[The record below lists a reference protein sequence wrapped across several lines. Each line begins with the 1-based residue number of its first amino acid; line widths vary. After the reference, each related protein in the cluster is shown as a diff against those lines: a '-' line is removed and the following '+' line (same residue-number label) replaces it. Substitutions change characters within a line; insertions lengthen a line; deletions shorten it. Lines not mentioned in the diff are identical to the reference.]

1 MEKKSRP
8 VIKKVLRVLMWI
20 GISIVSLLLLI
31 IVAIQIPAVQ
41 NFIKDKAI
49 TFLNEKIKTK
59 SSIDKLY
66 ISFPKNVVL
75 EGFYFEDQNK
85 DTLLSG
91 KRLEVDID
99 LFKILSNEI
108 EINAIELENAT
119 ANISRNKDSVFNFDY
134 IIKAFD
140 TGKPKD
146 PNSEPYVISVVK
158 IDLKKINFSFDDALS
173 KNDVK
178 VKIQQFDTKFEKF
191 DLDKMDFDIPNI
203 NLEGLKVVLNQDL
216 VEKIAET
223 SVKTIDTLSKRP
235 DLSLK
240 LDKIGLKNINIL
252 YGNKDSKL
260 NTGVTFD
267 QLNLIVNE
275 VNLQKQLLDFDT
287 FQLKNLKGNLVF
299 GKKEEKIKTPKIDTT
314 SIKQEGWK
322 VKLKN
327 ADIQN
332 IAFKFDDMKASEL
345 KKGIDYSHLDLN
357 NFNLQAKQ
365 IAYSTDSISGNIN
378 SFTVKEKSG
387 LNVQELKTNFF
398 YGQKEA
404 YLKNLYLKT
413 PNTLLKNKVIVKYES
428 VEKISKDLENLLIEA
443 DLNDSKIAFQD
454 ILILAPQ
461 LGETNP
467 FKSNPTAVLFV
478 NTNLSG
484 KLKNLTIPY
493 FQMSGIGNTKVDVS
507 GKITG
512 LPDIKK
518 AFFDLDIKNF
528 ESTAKDV
535 YSFVPPKTI
544 PDNIQLPA
552 NFNVNGKFK
561 GAINN
566 FQTKLALQSSFGS
579 AKVDALF
586 DQRNTNKEKYDAKVA
601 FAEFDLGKLI
611 KKDSIGKISLNAKV
625 KGTGLDPKTANAQL
639 QAIVN
644 KATYNKYTYKDL
656 QLNAKIANGLYDV
669 KSNMDDP
676 NLTFKLLANGG
687 FEEKYPAIKLDLNL
701 DIADL
706 QKLNLH
712 AGPMKLRGNVDADIA
727 NSNPDFL
734 NGNVFLSNVQIL
746 QDKEPIILDSIK
758 VVAFSDNEKNNIK
771 ISSQFLKAEMDG
783 KYKLTTLSN
792 SLKKSLSKYIDL
804 QTPSDKANNDEQDV
818 TLNILVKNDPVLFQL
833 VPQLT
838 GLEPINLT
846 AKYNSV
852 TDSLQI
858 KGSIPRLV
866 YAGNT
871 ISDATINVEAKETAL
886 DYNLSVA
893 TVENG
898 DFKLPKTD
906 LSGKVE
912 NNIVD
917 YALQINDTDDKEK
930 YYLAGQLEH
939 KVDLSTFKID
949 AEKVVL
955 NYEAW
960 KVNPENSI
968 EFGKAGLY
976 INQFELS
983 HDGNQLKIQSQQ
995 NKQNAPIDIQF
1006 VDFQIETILSIVK
1019 KDNLLMTGL
1028 INGEATIS
1036 NLQTKP
1042 SFISDIK
1049 VDDFVFNG
1057 EEVGNI
1063 SLKVDNQ
1070 TADILNA
1077 EVLLSGSE
1085 NKMDIAGT
1093 YAINNGTLDLNA
1105 NIDHL
1110 NIKSIQGFTMNNVT
1124 DGTGFLTGQFKV
1136 DGTLEAPNVNG
1147 ELKFNDAAFRI
1158 TKLNSRFKMSNEKIA
1173 FDNEGIKL
1181 DHFAVQDENSNK
1193 LEVDGKLL
1201 TKDFRDFTFDLTVS
1215 ADNFRAVH
1223 SKEKDNDQFYGDLF
1237 LDTKLYVK
1245 GTLDNPIVKGNIKIN
1260 EDTKFSVVMPQSDP
1274 SIVDREGIVEFV
1286 DEDNAYLKQ
1295 TVQLQNELNQSQ
1307 LRTMDV
1313 NVTIVIDKEA
1323 ALTLVI
1329 DQANGDY
1336 LNLKGEAEL
1345 TGGIDPSGKTSLT
1358 GKYEFSDGEYEMN
1371 FNFIKRKFKI
1381 QKGSYIIWNGE
1392 PTMANINI
1400 TAIYQTESAPI
1411 DLVGN
1416 QVPEAT
1422 KNTYKQKIPFN
1433 TLLKMNGEL
1442 MKPIITFDITI
1453 PEGNYDVSPD
1463 VISATDNKLKQL
1475 REDPSAM
1482 NKQVFALLLLNR
1494 FVGENPFSSEAGGSS
1509 AEAMARQ
1516 SVSKI
1521 LSQQLN
1527 DIAGGMVGG
1536 FQLEFDL
1543 ESTENYSS
1551 GTKDNRTDLD
1561 VGLSK
1566 KLLNDRLKVT
1576 IGSSFG
1582 LEGEERANDNTT
1594 NIAGDISLEYQVT
1607 RDGRYV
1613 LKAYRKNEYQV
1624 AIQGEVVETGIAF
1637 VITMEYN
1644 KFKELFQRSEEE
1656 KAIIAKEKLEKEK
1669 KAQAQKE
1676 KEAKEKQEKENLP
1689 KE

>member
-8 VIKKVLRVLMWI
+8 LLKKTLRILMWV
-20 GISIVSLLLLI
+20 GISLVSLLLLI

-59 SSIDKLY
+59 SSLDKIY

-108 EINAIELENAT
+108 EINSIELENAT

-134 IIKAFD
+134 IIKAFY

-146 PNSEPYVISVVK
+146 PNSKPYTISVVK
-158 IDLKKINFSFDDALS
+158 INLDKVNFSFQDALS
-173 KNDVK
+173 KNDIK
-178 VKIQQFDTKFEKF
+178 VKLQHFDTEFKSF
-191 DLDKMDFDIPNI
+191 DLDKMDFNIPDI
-203 NLEGLKVVLNQDL
+203 NLDGLKVVLNQDL
-216 VEKIAET
+216 VEKIAEV
-223 SVKTIDTLSKRP
+223 SVKTVDTLSKRT

-240 LDKIGLKNINIL
+240 LKNIALKNINIS
-252 YGNKDSKL
+252 YDNKDSKL

-275 VNLQKQLLDFDT
+275 INLQKQLLDFET

-299 GKKEEKIKTPKIDTT
+299 GKKDEKITTPSLDTT

-322 VKLKN
+322 VKLNN
-327 ADIQN
+327 ADLQN
-332 IAFKFDDMKASEL
+332 VAFKFDDMKS
-345 KKGIDYSHLDLN
+345 KPTQKGIDYSHLDLKQLNLKAQKIDYN
-357 NFNLQAKQ
+357 NSN
-365 IAYSTDSISGNIN
+365 ISGNIN

-413 PNTLLKNKVIVKYES
+413 PQTLLRNKVIVKYNSIEN
-428 VEKISKDLENLLIEA
+428 ISKDFENLVVEA
-443 DLNDSKIAFQD
+443 DLNQSKIAFQD
-454 ILILAPQ
+454 ILIVAPQ
-461 LGETNP
+461 LANTNP
-467 FKSNPTAVLFV
+467 FKSNPTAVLYV

-484 KLKNLTIPY
+484 KLKDLDIPY
-493 FQMSGIGNTKVDVS
+493 FQISGIGNTKVDVS

-512 LPDIKK
+512 LPDMKK
-518 AFFDLDIKNF
+518 AFFDLDIKKL

-535 YSFVPPKTI
+535 MSFVPPKTI
-544 PDNIQLPA
+544 PSNIQLPA
-552 NFNVNGKFK
+552 NFKANGKFK
-561 GAINN
+561 GSMNN
-566 FQTKLALQSSFGS
+566 FQTKLALNSSYGN

-586 DQRNTNKEKYDAKVA
+586 DQRVKNKENYDAKVA
-601 FAEFDLGKLI
+601 FADFDLGKLI
-611 KKDSIGKISLNAKV
+611 KNDSIGKITLNAKV
-625 KGTGLDPKTANAQL
+625 KGIGLDPKTANAQL
-639 QAIVN
+639 EAIVN

-656 QLNAKIANGLYDV
+656 TLKGKIENGLYDL
-669 KSNMDDP
+669 KSDMNDP

-687 FEEKYPAIKLDLNL
+687 FKDKYPAVKLDLNL

-706 QKLNLH
+706 EKLNLH

-734 NGNVFLSNVQIL
+734 NGNVFLSNIQIL
-746 QDKEPIILDSIK
+746 QDKEPIVLDSIK
-758 VVAFSDNEKNNIK
+758 IVAFSDNEKNNIK

-783 KYKLTTLSN
+783 KYKLTTLSS

-804 QTPSDKANNDEQDV
+804 QSPTDKTNNDEQRF
-818 TLNILVKNDPVLFQL
+818 TLNLTLQNDPILFQI
-833 VPQLT
+833 VPKLT
-838 GLEPINLT
+838 SLEPINIT
-846 AKYNSV
+846 ANYNNV
-852 TDSLQI
+852 VDSLHI
-858 KGSIPRLV
+858 KGSVPRIV

-871 ISDATINVEAKETAL
+871 ISGASLNVEAKETVL
-886 DYNLSVA
+886 DYNVSVT

-898 DFKLPKTD
+898 EFKLPKTS

-917 YALQINDTDDKEK
+917 YALLINDTLDKEK

-939 KVDLSTFKID
+939 KLDENIFKID
-949 AEKVVL
+949 AEKVIL
-955 NYEAW
+955 NYEKW
-960 KVNPENSI
+960 TVNPQNSI
-968 EFGKAGLY
+968 EFGNNGLY

-983 HDGNQLKIQSQQ
+983 NSGNQLKIQSQQ
-995 NKQNAPIDIQF
+995 NQKNAPIDVQF
-1006 VDFQIETILSIVK
+1006 VDFKIETILSMIK
-1019 KDNLLMTGL
+1019 KDDLLMQGL
-1028 INGEATIS
+1028 INGSATIE
-1036 NLQTKP
+1036 NLQTQP
-1042 SFISDIK
+1042 IFISDLKI
-1049 VDDFVFNG
+1049 DQFVFNG
-1057 EEVGNI
+1057 EEVGDI
-1063 SLKVDNQ
+1063 SIKVDNK
-1070 TADILNA
+1070 TANILNA
-1077 EVLLSGSE
+1077 AVLLSGGE
-1085 NKMDIAGT
+1085 NKLDIAGT
-1093 YAINNGTLDLNA
+1093 YTISDGSLDLNA
-1105 NIDHL
+1105 DINHL
-1110 NIKSIQGFTMNNVT
+1110 SIKSIQGFTMGNVT
-1124 DGTGFLTGQFKV
+1124 DGSGSLTGNFKV
-1136 DGTLEAPNVNG
+1136 TGTTTAPNVNG
-1147 ELKFNDAAFRI
+1147 ELNFNDAAFRI
-1158 TKLNSRFKMSNEKIA
+1158 TKLNSYFKMSDEKIQ
-1173 FDNEGIKL
+1173 FGNEGITL
-1181 DHFAVQDENSNK
+1181 NQFSVLDENENK

-1201 TKDFRDFTFDLTVS
+1201 TKDFKDFTFDLTVS
-1215 ADNFRAVH
+1215 AENFRAVH

-1237 LDTKLYVK
+1237 LDAKLYVK

-1260 EDTKFSVVMPQSDP
+1260 DETKFSVVMPQSDP
-1274 SIVDREGIVEFV
+1274 SIVDREGIVEFI

-1295 TVQLQNELNQSQ
+1295 TVQLQNELDQSQ

-1313 NVTIVIDKEA
+1313 SVTIVIDKEA
-1323 ALTLVI
+1323 ELTLVI
-1329 DQANGDY
+1329 DKANGDY

-1371 FNFIKRKFKI
+1371 FNLIKRKFKI

-1392 PTMANINI
+1392 PTLANINI
-1400 TAIYQTESAPI
+1400 TAVYNTEAAPI
-1411 DLVGN
+1411 DLLGD
-1416 QVPEAT
+1416 ELTADT
-1422 KNTYKQKIPFN
+1422 KNIYKQKIPIE

-1442 MKPIITFDITI
+1442 MKPVISFDIKI
-1453 PEGNYDVSPD
+1453 PEGNYDVSQD
-1463 VISATDNKLKQL
+1463 VINRTEAKLDEL
-1475 REDPSAM
+1475 RQDDPSAM

-1494 FVGENPFSSEAGGSS
+1494 FVGENPFSSQAGGSS
-1509 AEAMARQ
+1509 GEAMARQ

-1543 ESTENYSS
+1543 ESTEDYTS

-1561 VGLSK
+1561 VGISK

-1582 LEGEERANDNTT
+1582 LEGEERPNDETT
-1594 NIAGDISLEYQVT
+1594 NIAGDVSLEYQVT

-1624 AIQGEVVETGIAF
+1624 AIQGEVVETGVAF

-1644 KFKELFQRSEEE
+1644 KFRELFKKSEEE
-1656 KAIIAKEKLEKEK
+1656 KAIIAKEKLDKERKAKAKEEKEK
-1669 KAQAQKE
+1669 QD
-1676 KEAKEKQEKENLP
+1676 KENLP
-1689 KE
+1689 NE

>member
-1 MEKKSRP
+1 
-8 VIKKVLRVLMWI
+8 MWV
-20 GISIVSLLLLI
+20 GISIVTLLLII

-41 NFIKDKAI
+41 NFIKDKAV

-59 SSIDKLY
+59 TSIDRLY

-75 EGFYFEDQNK
+75 EGFYFEDQNN

-158 IDLKKINFSFDDALS
+158 IDLKKINFSFNDALS
-173 KNDVK
+173 KNDIK
-178 VKIQQFDTKFEKF
+178 VKIQQFDTEFEKF
-191 DLDKMDFDIPNI
+191 DLDKMNFDIPNI
-203 NLEGLKVVLNQDL
+203 NLDGLKVVLNQDL
-216 VEKIAET
+216 VEKIAEE

-240 LDKIGLKNINIL
+240 LKNIALKNIDIS
-252 YGNKDSKL
+252 YDNKDSKL
-260 NTGVTFD
+260 DTGVTFD

-299 GKKEEKIKTPKIDTT
+299 GKKDEKIKTPSIDTT

-332 IAFKFDDMKASEL
+332 VAFKFDDMKSPET
-345 KKGIDYSHLDLN
+345 KKGIDYAHLDLKD
-357 NFNLQAKQ
+357 FNLQAKQ
-365 IAYSTDSISGNIN
+365 IEYSTDSISGNIN

-387 LNVQELKTNFF
+387 LYVQELKTNFF

-413 PNTLLKNKVIVKYES
+413 PNTLIKNKVIVQYES
-428 VEKISKDLENLLIEA
+428 IGNISKDLENLVIEA
-443 DLNDSKIAFQD
+443 DLNQSKVAFQD
-454 ILILAPQ
+454 ILIVAPQ
-461 LGETNP
+461 LSETNP
-467 FKSNPTAVLFV
+467 FKSNPNAVLYV

-484 KLKNLTIPY
+484 KLKDLEIPY

-512 LPDIKK
+512 LPDMKK

-535 YSFVPPKTI
+535 NSFVPPKTI
-544 PDNIQLPA
+544 PNNIQLPA

-586 DQRNTNKEKYDAKVA
+586 DQRIKNNEKYDAKVA
-601 FAEFDLGKLI
+601 FSEFDLGKLI
-611 KKDSIGKISLNAKV
+611 KNDSIGKITLNAKA

-656 QLNAKIANGLYDV
+656 ALEGKIANGLYDL

-687 FEEKYPAIKLDLNL
+687 FKDKYPAIKLDLNL

-706 QKLNLH
+706 EKLNLH
-712 AGPMKLRGNVDADIA
+712 AGPMKLRGNVDADIT
-727 NSNPDFL
+727 NSNPDLL
-734 NGNVFLSNVQIL
+734 NGNVFISNVQIL
-746 QDKEPIILDSIK
+746 QDKDPIVLDSIK
-758 VVAFSDNEKNNIK
+758 VVAFADAEKNNIK
-771 ISSQFLKAEMDG
+771 INSQFLKAEMDG
-783 KYKLTTLSN
+783 KYKLTTLSS

-804 QTPSDKANNDEQDV
+804 QTPTDKANNDEQQV
-818 TLNILVKNDPVLFQL
+818 TLNISVKNDPVLFQI
-833 VPQLT
+833 VPKLT
-838 GLEPINLT
+838 GLEPIEIT
-846 AKYNSV
+846 AKYNNV
-852 TDSLQI
+852 VDSLQI
-858 KGSIPRLV
+858 KGNIPRIV

-871 ISDATINVEAKETAL
+871 ISGATINVEAKENAL

-898 DFKLPKTD
+898 DFKLPKTV

-917 YALQINDTDDKEK
+917 YALQINDTSDKEK

-939 KVDLSTFKID
+939 KTDENIFKID
-949 AEKVVL
+949 AEKLVL
-955 NYEAW
+955 NYENW

-968 EFGKAGLY
+968 EFGNNGLY

-983 HDGNQLKIQSQQ
+983 NAGNQLKIQSQQ
-995 NKQNAPIDIQF
+995 NQANAPIDIQF
-1006 VDFQIETILSIVK
+1006 VDFKIETILSIVK
-1019 KDNLLMTGL
+1019 KDDLLMQGL
-1028 INGEATIS
+1028 INGKATIE
-1036 NLQTKP
+1036 NLQTQP
-1042 SFISDIK
+1042 IFTSDIK
-1049 VDDFVFNG
+1049 VDDFIFNG
-1057 EEVGNI
+1057 EEVGDI
-1063 SLKVDNQ
+1063 SIKVDNK
-1070 TADILNA
+1070 TADLLNA
-1077 EVLLSGSE
+1077 EVLLSGGE
-1085 NKMDIAGT
+1085 NKLDIAGT
-1093 YAINNGTLDLNA
+1093 YTISNGGLDLNA
-1105 NIDHL
+1105 DINHL

-1124 DGTGFLTGQFKV
+1124 EGSGFLTGNFKV
-1136 DGTLEAPNVNG
+1136 AGTVAAPNVNG
-1147 ELKFNDAAFRI
+1147 ELKFNGAGFRI
-1158 TKLNSRFKMSNEKIA
+1158 TKLNSYFKMSDQKIA
-1173 FDNEGIKL
+1173 FNNEGITL
-1181 DHFAVQDENSNK
+1181 NQFSVQDENDNK
-1193 LEVDGKLL
+1193 LVVDGKLL
-1201 TKDFRDFTFDLTVS
+1201 TKDFKDFAFDLTVS

-1245 GTLDNPIVKGNIKIN
+1245 GTLDNPVVKGNIKIN

-1274 SIVDREGIVEFV
+1274 SIEDREGIVEFV
-1286 DEDNAYLKQ
+1286 DEDNMYLKQ
-1295 TVQLQNELNQSQ
+1295 TVDLKNQLNQSEV
-1307 LRTMDV
+1307 RSMDV

-1323 ALTLVI
+1323 ELTLVI

-1371 FNFIKRKFKI
+1371 FNLIKRKFKI

-1392 PTMANINI
+1392 PTLANVSI
-1400 TAIYQTESAPI
+1400 TAIYETEAAPI
-1411 DLVGN
+1411 DLLGDQLASASTTV
-1416 QVPEAT
+1416 Q
-1422 KNTYKQKIPFN
+1422 NTFKQKIPFD

-1442 MKPIITFDITI
+1442 LKPEITFDITI

-1463 VISATDNKLKQL
+1463 VINTTKSKLDEL
-1475 REDPSAM
+1475 RQDPSAM

-1494 FVGENPFSSEAGGSS
+1494 FVGENPFSSQAGGTS

-1527 DIAGGMVGG
+1527 DIAGGMVAG

-1543 ESTENYSS
+1543 NSTESYTS

-1582 LEGEERANDNTT
+1582 LEGEERANDDST
-1594 NIAGDISLEYQVT
+1594 NIAGDVSLEYQVT

-1613 LKAYRKNEYQV
+1613 VKAYRKNEYEV
-1624 AIQGEVVETGIAF
+1624 AIQGEVVETGVAF

-1644 KFKELFQRSEEE
+1644 KFKELFKKSEEE
-1656 KAIIAKEKLEKEK
+1656 KEIIAKEKLEKEK
-1669 KAQAQKE
+1669 KERDKKE
-1676 KEAKEKQEKENLP
+1676 KEEK
-1689 KE
+1689 

>member
-1 MEKKSRP
+1 MDKKPRP
-8 VIKKVLRVLMWI
+8 IFKKMLRILMWVV
-20 GISIVSLLLLI
+20 ISIVTLILLVV
-31 IVAIQIPAVQ
+31 VAIQIPAVQ

-49 TFLNEKIKTK
+49 TFLNDKIKTK

-91 KRLEVDID
+91 DRLEVNID
-99 LFKILSNEI
+99 LFKILSNKI
-108 EINAIELENAT
+108 EINSIELENAT

-158 IDLKKINFSFDDALS
+158 IDLKKVNFSFNDALS

-178 VKIQQFDTKFEKF
+178 VKLQQFDTEFEKF
-191 DLDKMDFDIPNI
+191 DLDKMNFDIPNI
-203 NLEGLKVVLNQDL
+203 NLDGLKVVLNQDL
-216 VEKIAET
+216 VEKIAEA

-240 LDKIGLKNINIL
+240 LKNIALKNINVL
-252 YGNKDSKL
+252 YDNKDSKL
-260 NTGVTFD
+260 NTGVKFD

-275 VNLQKQLLDFDT
+275 VNLQKQMLDFDT

-299 GKKEEKIKTPKIDTT
+299 GKKDEKIKTPNIDTT
-314 SIKQEGWK
+314 SIKQQGWK
-322 VKLKN
+322 VKLNK

-332 IAFKFDDMKASEL
+332 VAFKFDDMKSPET
-345 KKGIDYSHLDLN
+345 KKGIDYAHLDLKE
-357 NFNLQAKQ
+357 FNLQAQK
-365 IAYSTDSISGNIN
+365 IDYNNENISGNIN
-378 SFTVKEKSG
+378 ALTVQEKSG

-428 VEKISKDLENLLIEA
+428 IENISKDLENIIIEA
-443 DLNDSKIAFQD
+443 DLNNSKIAFQD
-454 ILILAPQ
+454 ILIVAPQ
-461 LGETNP
+461 LSNTNP
-467 FKSNPTAVLFV
+467 FKSNPNAVLNF

-484 KLKNLTIPY
+484 KLKDLDIPY

-512 LPDIKK
+512 LPDMKK
-518 AFFDLDIKNF
+518 AFFDLDIKNL
-528 ESTAKDV
+528 ETTAKDV
-535 YSFVPPKTI
+535 NSFVPPKTI
-544 PDNIQLPA
+544 PNNIQLPSK
-552 NFNVNGKFK
+552 FNVNGNFK

-566 FQTKLALQSSFGS
+566 FQTKLALKSSFGG

-586 DQRNTNKEKYDAKVA
+586 DQRIKNKEKYDAKVA
-601 FAEFDLGKLI
+601 FSEFDLGKLI
-611 KKDSIGKISLNAKV
+611 KNDSIGKITLNAKV

-639 QAIVN
+639 KAIVN

-656 QLNAKIANGLYDV
+656 LLEGKIANGLYDI

-687 FEEKYPAIKLDLNL
+687 FKDKYPAVKLDLNL

-706 QKLNLH
+706 EKLNLH
-712 AGPMKLRGNVDADIA
+712 AGPMKLRGNVDADIT

-734 NGNVFLSNVQIL
+734 NGNVFLSNLQIL
-746 QDKEPIILDSIK
+746 QDKEPIVLDSIK
-758 VVAFSDNEKNNIK
+758 VVAFADAEKNNIQ
-771 ISSQFLKAEMDG
+771 INSQFLKAEMDG
-783 KYKLTTLSN
+783 KYKLTTLAS

-804 QTPSDKANNDEQDV
+804 QTPADKANSDKQQL
-818 TLNILVKNDPVLFQL
+818 TLNVTVKNDPILFQL
-833 VPQLT
+833 LPKLT

-846 AKYNSV
+846 ANYNNV

-858 KGSIPRLV
+858 KGSIPRIV

-871 ISDATINVEAKETAL
+871 ISGATINVEAKENAL

-898 DFKLPKTD
+898 DFKLPKTVF
-906 LSGKVE
+906 SGKVK
-912 NNIVD
+912 NNILD
-917 YALQINDTDDKEK
+917 YALQINDASDKEK
-930 YYLAGQLEH
+930 YYLAGQLEN
-939 KVDLSTFKID
+939 KNEANTFKID
-949 AEKVVL
+949 AEKVIL
-955 NYEAW
+955 NYENWA
-960 KVNPENSI
+960 VNPQNSI

-983 HDGNQLKIQSQQ
+983 NAGNQLKIQSQQ
-995 NKQNAPIDIQF
+995 KKKNAPIDIEF
-1006 VDFQIETILSIVK
+1006 VDFKIETILSIVK
-1019 KDNLLMTGL
+1019 KEDLLMNGL
-1028 INGEATIS
+1028 INGKATIS
-1036 NLQTKP
+1036 NLETKP
-1042 SFISDIK
+1042 IFISDIK
-1049 VDDFVFNG
+1049 IDDFIFNS
-1057 EEVGNI
+1057 EEVGDI
-1063 SLKVDNQ
+1063 SIKVDNQ
-1070 TADILNA
+1070 TADLLNA
-1077 EVLLSGSE
+1077 EIVLTGGE
-1085 NKMDIAGT
+1085 NKMNIAGT
-1093 YAINNGTLDLNA
+1093 YTISNSSLDLNA
-1105 NIDHL
+1105 DINHL

-1124 DGTGFLTGQFKV
+1124 EGTGFLTGNFKV
-1136 DGTLEAPNVNG
+1136 AGTIDAPNVNG
-1147 ELKFNDAAFRI
+1147 ELKFNDAGFRI
-1158 TKLNSRFKMSNEKIA
+1158 TKLNSYFKMSDEKIA
-1173 FDNEGIKL
+1173 FNSEGITL
-1181 DHFAVQDENSNK
+1181 NQFYVQDENDNK
-1193 LEVDGKLL
+1193 LVVDGKLL

-1245 GTLDNPIVKGNIKIN
+1245 GTLNNPVVKGNIKIN

-1274 SIVDREGIVEFV
+1274 SIEDREGIVEFV
-1286 DEDNAYLKQ
+1286 DEDNMYLKQ
-1295 TVQLQNELNQSQ
+1295 TVDLQNNLNQSDV
-1307 LRTMDV
+1307 RTMDI
-1313 NVTIVIDKEA
+1313 NVTITIDKEA
-1323 ALTLVI
+1323 ELTLVI

-1345 TGGIDPSGKTSLT
+1345 TGGIDPSGKTNLT

-1371 FNFIKRKFKI
+1371 FNLIKRKFKI

-1392 PTMANINI
+1392 PTLANVNI
-1400 TAIYQTESAPI
+1400 TAVYETEAAPI
-1411 DLVGN
+1411 DLLGDELASTSPTV
-1416 QVPEAT
+1416 Q
-1422 KNTYKQKIPFN
+1422 NTYKQKIPFE

-1442 MKPIITFDITI
+1442 MKPEITFDITI

-1463 VISATDNKLKQL
+1463 VVNTTKSKLDQL
-1475 REDPSAM
+1475 RQDPSAM

-1494 FVGENPFSSEAGGSS
+1494 FVGENPFSSQAGGTS

-1527 DIAGGMVGG
+1527 DLAGGMVGG
-1536 FQLEFDL
+1536 FELEFDL
-1543 ESTENYSS
+1543 ESSENYTS

-1561 VGLSK
+1561 IGLSK

-1582 LEGEERANDNTT
+1582 LEGDERPNDETT
-1594 NIAGDISLEYQVT
+1594 NIAGDVSLEYQIT

-1613 LKAYRKNEYQV
+1613 VKAYRKNEYEV
-1624 AIQGEVVETGIAF
+1624 AIQGEVVETGVAF

-1644 KFKELFQRSEEE
+1644 KFKELFRKSEEE
-1656 KAIIAKEKLEKEK
+1656 KAIIAKEKLDKEK
-1669 KAQAQKE
+1669 KAQAKKDKE
-1676 KEAKEKQEKENLP
+1676 VKENLQD
-1689 KE
+1689 E